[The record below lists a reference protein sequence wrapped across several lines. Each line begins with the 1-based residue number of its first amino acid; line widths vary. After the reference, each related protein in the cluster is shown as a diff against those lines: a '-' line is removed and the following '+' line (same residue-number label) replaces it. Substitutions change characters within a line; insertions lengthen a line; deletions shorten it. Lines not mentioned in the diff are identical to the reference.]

1 MKLTTQRLK
10 KMIKEEL
17 NKLLEMD
24 NEPVTY
30 SKVYPD
36 NIGKILDMIVF
47 STRGESDYYET
58 RIHILTLLDSLG
70 EQFAERV
77 LEILEKEIKEQHQY
91 ASYAPKS
98 DFHEVSEPRYK
109 LMDLE
114 YDIKQMLE
122 KGYEV
127 AFQELKGKATE
138 SEDPNWLDV

>member
-10 KMIKEEL
+10 KLIKEEL
-17 NKLLEMD
+17 SKLLEMD

-36 NIGKILDMIVF
+36 NTGKILDMIVF
-47 STRGESDYYET
+47 SDRGEPDYYKT
-58 RIHILTLLDSLG
+58 RIHILTLLHSLG
-70 EQFAERV
+70 EQFTERV
-77 LEILEKEIKEQHQY
+77 LEILEKEIKEQYQY

-98 DFHEVSEPRYK
+98 DFREASEPRYK

-127 AFQELKGKATE
+127 AFQELKEKATE

>member
-10 KMIKEEL
+10 KLIKEEL

-47 STRGESDYYET
+47 STRGEPDYYET

-77 LEILEKEIKEQHQY
+77 LEILEKENKNNINMLHML
-91 ASYAPKS
+91 PK
-98 DFHEVSEPRYK
+98 
-109 LMDLE
+109 
-114 YDIKQMLE
+114 
-122 KGYEV
+122 
-127 AFQELKGKATE
+127 
-138 SEDPNWLDV
+138 